1 MPFIAIATL
10 IAAGASIYGTTRQEA
25 AASEARKQ
33 AAKQAREAAAMAD
46 KQIAAQREQTAIAR
60 QQSDIARQRLQFEIG
75 RAAEDKAR
83 VEAEAAKM
91 AQDLETQ
98 QRQYAEQEAQR
109 MRQLRRGGVRSLLSQ
124 ERLAP
129 ELGLGNYDTSTF
141 GAGVSLQ

>member
-1 MPFIAIATL
+1 MPFIALATL
-10 IAAGASIYGTTRQEA
+10 AAGIYTANKQSA
-25 AASEARKQ
+25 AASQARSDARKQ
-33 AAKQAREAAAMAD
+33 ATKAAEMAEQ
-46 KQIAAQREQTAIAR
+46 QIAAQREQSNIAR
-60 QQSDIARQRLQFEIG
+60 QQSETARQRLQFEIG

-83 VEAEAAKM
+83 VESEAAKM

-98 QRQYAEQEAQR
+98 QRQYAEQEATR

-129 ELGLGNYDTSTF
+129 ELGLGNYDAGTF

>member
-10 IAAGASIYGTTRQEA
+10 AAGIYAANRQSA
-25 AASEARKQ
+25 AASAARDDARKQ
-33 AAKQAREAAAMAD
+33 AIRAADMAEKQM
-46 KQIAAQREQTAIAR
+46 AAQREQSQIAR
-60 QQSDIARQRLQFEIG
+60 EQSEIARQRLQFEIG
-75 RAAEDKAR
+75 RTAEDRAR
-83 VEAEAAKM
+83 VESEAAKM

-129 ELGLGNYDTSTF
+129 ELGLGTYDTGTF

>member
-25 AASEARKQ
+25 AASAARKD
-33 AAKQAREAAAMAD
+33 AAKQARQAAEMAD
-46 KQIAAQREQTAIAR
+46 RQIAAQREQANIAR
-60 QQSDIARQRLQFEIG
+60 QQSETARQRLQFEIG

-83 VEAEAAKM
+83 VESEATKM
-91 AQDLETQ
+91 AQDLEAQ
-98 QRQYAEQEAQR
+98 QRKYAEDEANR

-129 ELGLGNYDTSTF
+129 ELGLGNYDTGTF

>member
-25 AASEARKQ
+25 AASKAREESRKQ
-33 AAKQAREAAAMAD
+33 AKEASLMAE
-46 KQIAAQREQTAIAR
+46 KQIAAQREQAAIAR
-60 QQSDIARQRLQFEIG
+60 QQSDTARQRLQFEIG

-83 VEAEAAKM
+83 LESDATKM

-98 QRQYAEQEAQR
+98 QRQFAEQEATR

-129 ELGLGNYDTSTF
+129 ELGLGTYDSGTF